1 MIRNLSIKK
10 KIVIWFALSMILIVG
25 SMLGLIYTISQ
36 AVFNTD
42 IQTQLM
48 NQVDA
53 NAAEIEYLNSHELE
67 DEYEAGDQFLEY
79 KNGYLEID
87 DDFCDYINGIYTCL
101 VDPIPVCPATA
112 TRTRPPAWI

>member
-25 SMLGLIYTISQ
+25 SMLGLIYAISHS
-36 AVFNTD
+36 VFNTD

-53 NAAEIEYLNSHELE
+53 NAAEIEYLNS
-67 DEYEAGDQFLEY
+67 
-79 KNGYLEID
+79 
-87 DDFCDYINGIYTCL
+87 
-101 VDPIPVCPATA
+101 
-112 TRTRPPAWI
+112 